1 MPALL
6 RIERPAPDEY
16 FSYFERY
23 VARVPGDDAIEAL
36 ATGHERTIAMVSKL
50 TQAQAHHRYAPDKW
64 SVQEVLVH
72 LADCERVF
80 DYRALHF
87 ARNDANPLPGFDEN
101 AWAPESRSDARAIAE
116 VVDDLRVVR
125 AATLALF
132 RSFDAEAL
140 LRRGIANQRSMSVRG
155 AAWIIAGHELHHQGV
170 LRERYGLDG

>member
-23 VARVPGDDAIEAL
+23 VARVTGDDAIEAL
-36 ATGHERTIAMVSKL
+36 SAGHEATRALVAKL
-50 TQAQAHHRYAPDKW
+50 TDAQAMHRYAPDKW
-64 SVQEVLVH
+64 SIKEVLVH

-101 AWAPESRSDARAIAE
+101 SWAPESRSDARPIAE
-116 VVDDLRVVR
+116 IVADLSAVR
-125 AATLALF
+125 AATIALF
-132 RSFDAEAL
+132 RSFDAPAL
-140 LRRGIANQRSMSVRG
+140 VRRGTANQRSMSVRG

-170 LRERYGLDG
+170 LRERYGLSG